1 MRVGPIKW
9 DLATTPDDDRP
20 VILLKPCQC
29 HWFLAMVGKRKGA
42 EGYYSGWAFVE
53 VPAAPGRAKVT
64 VEESAYDED
73 VVHPTREAAI
83 AAARGAVEA
92 IRRTVLADM
101 MREGR
106 HVPKN

>member
-1 MRVGPIKW
+1 M
-9 DLATTPDDDRP
+9 
-20 VILLKPCQC
+20 
-29 HWFLAMVGKRKGA
+29 
-42 EGYYSGWAFVE
+42 
-53 VPAAPGRAKVT
+53 T
-64 VEESAYDED
+64 VEELAYDED

-83 AAARGAVEA
+83 AAAQGAVEA